1 LIGQTLSHFKIVAH
15 LGKGGMGEVYRAEDT
30 TLGRQVAIK
39 VLPPSMA
46 DDPDRL
52 ARFEREAHA
61 ASALN
66 HPGICTIHELGRHDG
81 RPFLVMELLEGQTL
95 QEHFSGSPLPPD
107 RVVEIGLQIAA
118 ALDAA
123 HTKGLVHRD
132 IKPGNLFVTER
143 GDIKILDFGLVKTFD
158 EAFSIDSKVAT
169 ELAEKTL
176 TREGSTIGTVAYM
189 SPEQARGD
197 ALDPRSDLFS
207 LGVVLYELA
216 SGHRP
221 FEGSTS
227 AVIFSEI
234 LGKNPLPVTQLEPG
248 VPAGLEAII
257 GRCLEKNPDLR
268 YQSAADLRA
277 DLKRQRRDSES
288 QSAIRAATPSPKG
301 SNRKLWLGLGALVL
315 MVAAVSLVLWRGG
328 STERSSSSASPET
341 QAERRTSVAVLP
353 LQNMGADTSNEYL
366 RLAVPDEI
374 TNTLARAPTLS
385 VRPVATAAKY
395 ADSPIDPVTAGSELG
410 AENIVSGQYY
420 RVGEQLQITLEAVEV
435 SKNEIV
441 WRDSLVVPADDLL
454 DLRNRVTT
462 AVREGLLPRLGAA
475 AEESMKESQP
485 QSDEAYLL
493 YARSLSMSTDPSPNA
508 SAIEMLE
515 ESVRIDPEF
524 APAWAKL
531 ALRYYYDGQYS
542 DGGRQAFRLSQ
553 QAAKTA
559 IEIDPANL
567 EAATYLIQRSVDKGD
582 LEGGFVASHE
592 LLKHRPDSV
601 AAIFARSYVYRFAGM
616 LDEAMAD
623 CNRAYSLDPTDR
635 SIRSCALAFLQAND
649 VERARDFA
657 NLDSGSYW
665 STGTVARTYL
675 QEGNVEEALSML
687 REIKEFELY
696 ELEAEIVAR
705 CNNPTDEA
713 RAAVEKTV
721 VLLPELRL
729 DDPEPRYWIASEL
742 ALCGHR
748 DAALVLLRQAV
759 QGNYCSYP
767 SIDRDPSWDSVRTD
781 PEFSAIRREA
791 IACRQ
796 RFVDFLEQQGE
807 VQAREARSK
816 SH

>member
-1 LIGQTLSHFKIVAH
+1 MIGQTLSHFKIVAH

-30 TLGRQVAIK
+30 SLGRQVAIK
-39 VLPPSMA
+39 VLPPAMA

-66 HPGICTIHELGRHDG
+66 HPGICTIHELGRHHG

-95 QEHFSGSPLPPD
+95 QERFSGGSLPPD
-107 RVVEIGLQIAA
+107 RVIDIGLQIAE

-123 HTKGLVHRD
+123 HSKGLVHRD
-132 IKPGNLFVTER
+132 IKPGNLFVTDR

-158 EAFSIDSKVAT
+158 EALSIDSKLST

-221 FEGSTS
+221 FDGSTS

-234 LGKNPLPVTQLEPG
+234 LGKDPLPVTQLEPG
-248 VPAGLEAII
+248 VPAGVAAII
-257 GRCLEKNPDLR
+257 GRCLEKDPDLR

-277 DLKRQRRDSES
+277 DLKRQQRDTESQAVIQAATQAPKLGKGKLWLAVGALILSVALAALVFWRRDSSE
-288 QSAIRAATPSPKG
+288 PS
-301 SNRKLWLGLGALVL
+301 SIV
-315 MVAAVSLVLWRGG
+315 
-328 STERSSSSASPET
+328 SPEMT
-341 QAERRTSVAVLP
+341 AERRTSVAVLP

-395 ADSPIDPVTAGSELG
+395 AETPLDPAKAGAELA
-410 AENIVSGQYY
+410 AENIVTGQYY
-420 RVGEQLQITLEAVEV
+420 RVGEQLQITLEAVDV
-435 SKNEIV
+435 RNNEIV
-441 WRDSLVVPADDLL
+441 WRESLIVPADNLL
-454 DLRNRVTT
+454 DLRNQVTN
-462 AVREGLLPRLGAA
+462 AVRQGLLPQLGAA
-475 AEESMKESQP
+475 TEESLKESQP

-508 SAIEMLE
+508 TAIEMLE
-515 ESVRIDPEF
+515 KSVRLDPEF

-542 DGGRQAFRLSQ
+542 DGGRKAFRLSQ
-553 QAAKTA
+553 QAAQAA

-567 EAATYLIQRSVDKGD
+567 EAATYLIQRRIDKGD
-582 LEGGFVASHE
+582 LEGGFVASRE

-601 AAIFARSYVYRFAGM
+601 AAIFARSYVYRFSGM
-616 LDEAMAD
+616 LDEALAD
-623 CNRAYSLDPTDR
+623 CNRAYALDPTDK
-635 SIRSCALAFLQAND
+635 SIRSCALAFLQNDD

-657 NLDSGSYW
+657 NLDSGSDW
-665 STGTVARTYL
+665 TTGVLARTYL
-675 QEGNVEEALSML
+675 QEGSVEEAQRLL
-687 REIKEFELY
+687 GEIKESELY
-696 ELEAEIVAR
+696 KLEAEIVGR
-705 CNNPTDEA
+705 CHNPSDEA
-713 RAAVEKTV
+713 MATVEKTV
-721 VLLPELRL
+721 LLLPELRL
-729 DDPEPRYWIASEL
+729 DDPEPRYWFAAEL
-742 ALCGHR
+742 SLCGHR
-748 DAALVLLRQAV
+748 D
-759 QGNYCSYP
+759 
-767 SIDRDPSWDSVRTD
+767 
-781 PEFSAIRREA
+781 
-791 IACRQ
+791 
-796 RFVDFLEQQGE
+796 
-807 VQAREARSK
+807 
-816 SH
+816 